1 MTWLSGRSRS
11 RAVTR
16 SDKLWMNTFA
26 TTTGRDHGGK
36 LYAGRNYVFCR
47 EWGSQVGSGGA
58 YNHWWLYT
66 DMDTGGRDFVSA
78 YYLSGQGNDVAHDEN
93 GQDIHTC

>member
-1 MTWLSGRSRS
+1 M
-11 RAVTR
+11 
-16 SDKLWMNTFA
+16 
-26 TTTGRDHGGK
+26 
-36 LYAGRNYVFCR
+36 
-47 EWGSQVGSGGA
+47 GSGNA

-78 YYLSGQGNDVAHDEN
+78 YYLSGQGNDVAKDVN